1 MTGNFQASL
10 KRGVKVVDIPVY
22 TPENLLRLY
31 KSTHYV
37 ILVAINLG
45 LIGNVYFFFF
55 QHFQKWAWSSF
66 MSHLYHNF
74 CTQTSHE
81 TA

>member
-1 MTGNFQASL
+1 MTGNFQAAL

-45 LIGNVYFFFF
+45 LII
-55 QHFQKWAWSSF
+55 QLQWF
-66 MSHLYHNF
+66 M
-74 CTQTSHE
+74 
-81 TA
+81 A